1 MQSES
6 ISELVTALVA
16 AQAEFSAVPKGS
28 VNPFFKSTYA
38 ALPDV
43 VASAGPVLAKHGL
56 AVSQFIT
63 YDSDGGDLLMTY
75 LLHTSGEYISYAMKL
90 HMVKNDP
97 MSQGSAT
104 TYARRYSYMACL
116 GLVADSDDD
125 GVAASTPSA
134 NASKPSLS
142 DKVATAAS
150 APRPSGGNSRAVTEN
165 QTKAIWAITHKGLG
179 WDDLQMYDKIE
190 ELTSRKVGSLE
201 ELSMDDAKLI
211 IESLKALQDA

>member
-1 MQSES
+1 
-6 ISELVTALVA
+6 
-16 AQAEFSAVPKGS
+16 
-28 VNPFFKSTYA
+28 
-38 ALPDV
+38 
-43 VASAGPVLAKHGL
+43 
-56 AVSQFIT
+56 
-63 YDSDGGDLLMTY
+63 
-75 LLHTSGEYISYAMKL
+75 MKL

-134 NASKPSLS
+134 SASKQSLS
-142 DKVATAAS
+142 EKVATAAS
-150 APRPSGGNSRAVTEN
+150 APRASGGSSRAVTEN

-190 ELTSRKVGSLE
+190 ELTNRKVSSLE

>member
-6 ISELVTALVA
+6 INELVTALVA

-43 VASAGPVLAKHGL
+43 VATAGPVLAKYGL

-63 YDSDGGDLLMTY
+63 YDENGNDALITH
-75 LLHTSGEYISYAMKL
+75 LLHTSGQYMAYSMKL
-90 HMVKNDP
+90 HMVKDDP

-104 TYARRYSYMACL
+104 TYARRYAYMACL

-125 GVAASTPSA
+125 GVAASTPAS
-134 NASKPSLS
+134 NATQQSLS
-142 DKVATAAS
+142 QKVASAAS
-150 APRPSGGNSRAVTEN
+150 APRSSGGSGKSATES
-165 QTKAIWAITHKGLG
+165 QVRAIWAITHKSLE
-179 WDDLQMYDKIE
+179 WNDLQMFDKIE
-190 ELTSRKVGSLE
+190 ELTGNKVASLE
-201 ELSMDDAKLI
+201 SLTMDEAKIVIEKLKELQGA
-211 IESLKALQDA
+211 

>member
-1 MQSES
+1 MNSES

-43 VASAGPVLAKHGL
+43 VATAGPVLAKHGL
-56 AVSQFIT
+56 AVSQFV
-63 YDSDGGDLLMTY
+63 SDNDTLTTY
-75 LLHTSGEYISYAMKL
+75 LLHTSGQFMSHTMNL
-90 HMVKNDP
+90 HLLKQDP
-97 MSQGSAT
+97 QSAGSAI
-104 TYARRYSYMACL
+104 TYARRQSYMACL
-116 GLVADSDDD
+116 GLVADTDDD
-125 GVAASTPSA
+125 GNLASAPSQQSA
-134 NASKPSLS
+134 PSLS
-142 DKVATAAS
+142 QKVATAAS
-150 APRPSGGNSRAVTEN
+150 APRASGGSSRAVTEN